1 MKHILNNLSEQEKN
15 AIREQHTG
23 GMNVVTENF
32 NKLLGSKLGDSK
44 PLTEQTSMIGKAA
57 SAITGQGKSLPQPS
71 SGNQYKKPPYCKIG
85 QSQGTIVTAQTGTSG
100 PDTSLG
106 ETGLALSLNGKE
118 VCLISTK
125 YPQGGYVTRPT
136 TVAKTQNSTLPP
148 PDKNLMRQQKMAG
161 QKPDGLQQG
170 DPRKG

>member
-32 NKLLGSKLGDSK
+32 HKLLGSKLGDSK
-44 PLTEQTSMIGKAA
+44 PLTEQLSMIGKAA
-57 SAITGQGKSLPQPS
+57 SAITGQGNPV
-71 SGNQYKKPPYCKIG
+71 NQYKKPPYCKIG
-85 QSQGTIVTAQTGTSG
+85 QSQGTIVNAQTGTSG

-125 YPQGGYVTRPT
+125 YPQGGYVTGAT
-136 TVAKTQNSTLPP
+136 TVAKTQNSALPP
-148 PDKNLMRQQKMAG
+148 PDKNLKRQQQMAG
-161 QKPDGLQQG
+161 QKADGLRQG

>member
-1 MKHILNNLSEQEKN
+1 MKHILNDLTDQEKN

-23 GMNVVTENF
+23 GMKVVTENF

-44 PLTEQTSMIGKAA
+44 PLTEQISMIGKAA
-57 SAITGQGKSLPQPS
+57 SAITGKGNPQPS
-71 SGNQYKKPPYCKIG
+71 SGNQYKKPPYCKVG
-85 QSQGTIVTAQTGTSG
+85 QSQGIVVNAQTGTSG

-125 YPQGGYVTRPT
+125 YPQGGYVTGAT
-136 TVAKTQNSTLPP
+136 TVAKTQNSALPP
-148 PDKNLMRQQKMAG
+148 PDKNLMMQQKMAG
-161 QKPDGLQQG
+161 QKPDGLRQG